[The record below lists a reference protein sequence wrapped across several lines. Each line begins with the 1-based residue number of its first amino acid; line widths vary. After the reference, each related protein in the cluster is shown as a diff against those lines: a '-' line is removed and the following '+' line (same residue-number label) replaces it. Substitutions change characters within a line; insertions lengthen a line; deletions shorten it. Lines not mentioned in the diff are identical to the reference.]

1 MKKLAVLLAAALLA
15 GALVPSATAAAPPKE
30 QVEEGSILFPAVFAQ
45 GTFDGCW
52 GGLTR
57 RLTQTAAGQG
67 SGLFGYRFAIDEST
81 WNGKFVLEPTG
92 GQGTVDLDIFLYSV
106 MPGPE
111 ATLEDPPNG
120 LINGG
125 TPVSVE
131 YTTREEGGETG
142 LIPEGTTDAIVCMYG
157 GPDYAGFESTFTY
170 TGTAPVAKKKKKKK

>member
-30 QVEEGSILFPAVFAQ
+30 QVEEGSILFPGVFAQ

-67 SGLFGYRFAIDEST
+67 SGLFGYRFAIDKST

-92 GQGTVDLDIFLYSV
+92 GLGTVDLDIFLYSV

-111 ATLEDPPNG
+111 AVADDPV
-120 LINGG
+120 NGG
-125 TPVSVE
+125 TPVSIDYSE
-131 YTTREEGGETG
+131 REEGGETG